1 MSDLPVAGLRNSL
14 RFQAALPAR
23 IRHRPVMHAGRLAP
37 LLRTPRDW
45 SMKTSA
51 FLLLSFLLFALS
63 GCASL
68 GRDYEQP
75 SVVVTAFR
83 SIPTE
88 GMAPA
93 FEVGLR
99 IINPNPTDLVL
110 DGIVYTISLEDTEV
124 IKGVGRDFPV
134 IEAYTRRTSR
144 LRPVCSC
151 LPACACLHAWSA
163 PSRRPSAT
171 HSKPNSIWLV
181 STRPSMSAKRGS
193 STWRPRRGKPVSASQ
208 PGVPPVFARASS
220 CPER

>member
-68 GRDYEQP
+68 GRDYEEP
-75 SVVVTAFR
+75 TVVVTAFR

-134 IEAYTRRTSR
+134 IEAYTQEDVTITASVQLLAGLR
-144 LRPVCSC
+144 LFARLVS
-151 LPACACLHAWSA
+151 
-163 PSRRPSAT
+163 
-171 HSKPNSIWLV
+171 SKPEAIRYAFEAKLDLAGFYPSVYV
-181 STRPSMSAKRGS
+181 SEEGQLDLAPAVR
-193 STWRPRRGKPVSASQ
+193 
-208 PGVPPVFARASS
+208 
-220 CPER
+220 